1 MPQLKDGSDFQIDRH
16 IVGDESGLRNL
27 IYACEKAIE
36 QGEYI
41 GNELDDFSGVTKLE
55 TDFLKNNQEPKF
67 TTFAFSIFSVF
78 VVFLLFLVV
87 LGFKSFLNWF

>member
-1 MPQLKDGSDFQIDRH
+1 MPQLKDGSDFQINRH

-27 IYACEKAIE
+27 IHACEKAIA

-41 GNELDDFSGVTKLE
+41 GNDLDDFNGVTKLE
-55 TDFLKNNQEPKF
+55 TEFLKNNQESK
-67 TTFAFSIFSVF
+67 TTPFVLTIFSIV
-78 VVFLLFLVV
+78 VVFLIFLVV

>member
-1 MPQLKDGSDFQIDRH
+1 MPQLKDGSDFQIDHH

-41 GNELDDFSGVTKLE
+41 GNVRFSFRL
-55 TDFLKNNQEPKF
+55 
-67 TTFAFSIFSVF
+67 F
-78 VVFLLFLVV
+78 VVHFCFWTQNSRLSLILRLVYPAIFRRLLRRYIHSKV
-87 LGFKSFLNWF
+87 